1 MDLINQEELSGF
13 TIRTLDILQY
23 KVAIIVWHTN
33 NVYPDKNLR
42 YVVSIFF
49 RNLIQYLDPTLEKLF
64 SQIVMITFFST
75 KIIAIF
81 R

>member
-1 MDLINQEELSGF
+1 MAQFGEFKVDLINQEELSGF

-42 YVVSIFF
+42 YVVNVFTKISVFGSNF
-49 RNLIQYLDPTLEKLF
+49 RKKLF
-64 SQIVMITFFST
+64 SP
-75 KIIAIF
+75 IIII
-81 R
+81 